1 MTGYEW
7 ASNTADI
14 KVIHLSTSHNG
25 GAGIAARRLNAELNA
40 QGFNSL
46 FLALNSR
53 DFVPSVSEIAITRG
67 VRSRILSKI
76 YTSISRLTFSQ
87 TYFTLISSS
96 SISLKRIFS
105 LGKPEN
111 TIIHIHNWFNLIN
124 TRIFREVLA
133 AGYRVVFTLHDQRLF
148 TGGCHYSI
156 ECTKYIESC
165 TSCPALFAPLKGVP
179 RRNLKRCSRVFE
191 RYSSQITCIS
201 PSGWLQKS
209 ASSSGLLRDIPVLQ
223 IGNIHSS
230 NDNISQIQHR
240 HSDGKTI
247 LGVASMDRFS
257 PLKGFQNVNTL
268 EKYLSNNCFP
278 FEIRYLADYAQQIE
292 RKQDFWLDIDY
303 LLVLSNADNSPNVI
317 HEAKIHGVPVIG
329 SNVGG
334 IPELLNSA
342 YDFCVDIDLD
352 MSARILDFLRG
363 RTSVNNQ
370 ELAQKI
376 SSDYK
381 MNNREILTQII
392 STYNYIL
399 RTRI

>member
-1 MTGYEW
+1 MTGFEW
-7 ASNTADI
+7 ASSESDI
-14 KVIHLSTSHNG
+14 KVLHLSTSHTG
-25 GAGIAARRLNAELNA
+25 GAGIAARRLNTELNS

-46 FLALNSR
+46 FLTLSSSE
-53 DFVPSVSEIAITRG
+53 FVPSSSEIAITRG
-67 VRSRILSKI
+67 FRSQLLSKI
-76 YTSISRLTFSQ
+76 YTTFARLTFGR
-87 TYFTLISSS
+87 TYFTLISSNT
-96 SISLKRIFS
+96 ISLKRIKS

-124 TRIFREVLA
+124 LRVLNEVLA

-156 ECTKYIESC
+156 ECSKYIESC
-165 TSCPALFAPLKGVP
+165 NSCPGLFRPLKGVP
-179 RRNLKRCSRVFE
+179 RRNLKRSSRVFE
-191 RYSSQITCIS
+191 KFSSQITCIS
-201 PSGWLQKS
+201 PSGWLQRS
-209 ASSSGLLRDIPVLQ
+209 ASSSFLLRDIPVLQ
-223 IGNIHSS
+223 IGNIHSF
-230 NDNISQIQHR
+230 NDDVSRIQR
-240 HSDGKTI
+240 KHSDEKTI

-268 EKYLSNNCFP
+268 EKYLSDNYFP

-363 RTSVNNQ
+363 RLSLNNQ
-370 ELAQKI
+370 ELSQKI
-376 SSDYK
+376 FSDYK
-381 MNNREILTQII
+381 LNSREILGQFI
-392 STYNYIL
+392 STYKHIL
-399 RTRI
+399 ED